1 MPEALE
7 DTGLWRYAQGME
19 NTATLKQVD
28 PAIAHLIQAETRR
41 QEEGLELIASE
52 NFVSPAVLEAAG
64 TVLTNKYA
72 EGYPGKRYYGGCEEV
87 DKVEQLAIDRAMQ
100 LFGAQAANVQPHSG
114 SQANM
119 AAYMALMK
127 VGDTMLSLDLNSGGH
142 LTHGAAFNFSG
153 KLYKVVHYGLVKE
166 TEQLD
171 YAQAETLAK
180 EHKPR
185 VIVVGASAYPRIID
199 FPRFKSIADSVG
211 AALMVD
217 MAHIAGLVAGGVHPS
232 PIPYADIVT
241 TTTHKTLR
249 GPRSGLILM
258 KEQYAKTINSQV
270 FPGMQG
276 GPLMHVIAA
285 KAVAFQEA
293 LQPAFKLYAKQV
305 VDNAKAL
312 SEGLKGQGLRIVSD
326 GTDNHLMLLDLRPK
340 KVTGKL
346 AEDVLN
352 RAGITVNKNQIPF
365 DPEKPTVSSGV
376 RVGTAA
382 ITTRGMVTAD
392 MAKVAGFIGR
402 ALDHHADEAALAK
415 IRDEV
420 KDFTRAFPLYQS
432 RLEK

>member
-1 MPEALE
+1 
-7 DTGLWRYAQGME
+7 ME
-19 NTATLKQVD
+19 NTATLAQVD
-28 PAIAHLIQAETRR
+28 PKIAEIIHAETQR

-64 TVLTNKYA
+64 SVLTNKYA

-87 DKVEQLAIDRAMQ
+87 DKAEQLAIDRAMQ

-119 AAYMALMK
+119 AAYMTLMK
-127 VGDTMLSLDLNSGGH
+127 PGDTLLGLDLNSGGH

-171 YAQAETLAK
+171 YAQAEALAK
-180 EHKPR
+180 EHKPK

-199 FPRFKSIADSVG
+199 FARFRSIADACG
-211 AALMVD
+211 AAMVVD

-232 PIPYADIVT
+232 PIPFADIVT

-249 GPRSGLILM
+249 GPRSGLVLM

-270 FPGMQG
+270 FPGIQG
-276 GPLMHVIAA
+276 GPLMHIIAA
-285 KAVAFQEA
+285 KAVAFGEA
-293 LQPAFKLYAKQV
+293 LQPAFKAYAKQV

-312 SEGLKGQGLRIVSD
+312 AEGLQGQGIRIVSG

-346 AEDVLN
+346 GEEVLGH
-352 RAGITVNKNQIPF
+352 AGITVNKNQIPF

-376 RVGTAA
+376 RVGTPA
-382 ITTRGMVTAD
+382 ITTRGMKAAD
-392 MAKVAGFIGR
+392 MAHVAKFIGR
-402 ALDHHADEAALAK
+402 ALDSHADAAALAK

-420 KDFTRAFPLYQS
+420 REFTRSFPLYAS
-432 RLEK
+432 RLRKV